1 MENTCSKDCPLW
13 KKYKEKCP
21 NFIQTTW
28 KDDKGNMKIINDCSP
43 KRTMLMI
50 QELYN
55 RVIGVEKAQEQQR
68 NEFSYLTIMEKEKLL
83 QIKNIAEN
91 MSKLKLNS
99 KNFNNLS

>member
-55 RVIGVEKAQEQQR
+55 RIIGVEKAQEQQR